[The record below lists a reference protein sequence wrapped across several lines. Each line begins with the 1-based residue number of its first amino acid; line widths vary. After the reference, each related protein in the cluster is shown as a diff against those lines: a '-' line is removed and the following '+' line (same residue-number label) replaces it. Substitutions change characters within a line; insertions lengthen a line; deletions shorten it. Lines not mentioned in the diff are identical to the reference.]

1 MDGVQDE
8 RCFNAS
14 VGTSAG
20 KARLAEGLIEEAAYG
35 EAVWSWHPLLMPS
48 LWRRSWLNR
57 AS

>member
-20 KARLAEGLIEEAAYG
+20 KARLVEGLIEEAAYG
-35 EAVWSWHPLLMPS
+35 EVVWFWHPLLM
-48 LWRRSWLNR
+48 LRLRR
-57 AS
+57 